1 MTKKEK
7 LNRIFLV
14 LLSLF
19 VVMLGYGILLPTLPY
34 YTERL
39 ALKDNLDTDLINFH
53 IGMLT
58 SIYPLF
64 QLLFVL
70 VWGKLSDKYGRK
82 PIILLGLLGFVVMNL
97 LTGLVTS
104 LTLLYV
110 ARIIGGIFTS
120 SVIPVSN
127 AYLSDITSEKR
138 RTKIMAWSGVA
149 ISSGLIFGPVLG
161 GFLSQTNF
169 HYKYSLGIL
178 HLDRFSVPFILVSLL
193 GLVVLLVVMKLL
205 KNTEIVSRLSSKKK
219 EFSWS
224 FSQYFIVLLLLSF
237 VMQFVVTL
245 FETVF
250 SIYGKDELSFNSNQ
264 VGIGFMLCGSVM
276 AVLQPVF
283 ATYGEKI
290 LATKQQ
296 IGLGMFIA
304 GTSLIAFPFFTN
316 EWFIYGLIVVFAAG
330 GAMVTPNLISAVS
343 IISKKDTG
351 RNISIQSSTNSVGQ
365 ILGPVLGTWLI
376 AGGFYY
382 PFIVAGVIVL
392 LALGLVLPYL
402 KFNVKTNSLDKI
414 EIGTN
419 KIHDFKS
426 EQKTLGQ

>member
-1 MTKKEK
+1 MNKKEK

-19 VVMLGYGILLPTLPY
+19 VVMLGYGILLPILPY

-39 ALKDNLDTDLINFH
+39 ALEDNLNPDLINFH

-64 QLLFVL
+64 QLIFVI
-70 VWGKLSDKYGRK
+70 VWGRLSDKYGRK
-82 PIILLGLLGFVVMNL
+82 PIILVGLIGFIVMNL
-97 LTGLVTS
+97 LTGLATS
-104 LTLLYV
+104 LTMLYV
-110 ARIIGGIFTS
+110 ARILGGVFTS

-161 GFLSQTNF
+161 GLLSQTNV
-169 HYKYSLGIL
+169 HLKYSFGIF
-178 HLDRFSVPFILVSLL
+178 HLDRFSVPFLFAAVL
-193 GLVVLLVVMKLL
+193 GLIVLFVIIKWL
-205 KNTEIVSRLSSKKK
+205 KNTAIVAKIRKKATKLSV
-219 EFSWS
+219 S
-224 FSQYFIVLLLLSF
+224 FSHYFIVLLTLSF

-250 SIYGKDELSFNSNQ
+250 SIYGKNELEFNSSQ

-283 ATYGEKI
+283 ATYGERI
-290 LATKQQ
+290 MTSKQQ
-296 IGLGMFIA
+296 ITVGLLITGL
-304 GTSLIAFPFFTN
+304 SLIAFPFLNN
-316 EWFIYGLIVVFAAG
+316 ELSVYGMIILFASG
-330 GAMVTPNLISAVS
+330 GAMVTPNLLSAVS
-343 IISKKDTG
+343 LLSKEDTG

-365 ILGPVLGTWLI
+365 ILGPVLGTWLL

-382 PFIVAGVIVL
+382 PFIIAGSVVLVAI
-392 LALGLVLPYL
+392 GLVYYL
-402 KFNVKTNSLDKI
+402 R
-414 EIGTN
+414 
-419 KIHDFKS
+419 
-426 EQKTLGQ
+426 Q

>member
-1 MTKKEK
+1 MNKKEK
-7 LNRIFLV
+7 LSRIFLV

-39 ALKDNLDTDLINFH
+39 AIQDNLDSDLLNFH

-64 QLLFVL
+64 QLIFVIL
-70 VWGKLSDKYGRK
+70 WGKLSDRYGRK
-82 PIILLGLLGFVVMNL
+82 PIIIVGLIGFIVMQL
-97 LTGLVTS
+97 LTGLATS
-104 LTLLYV
+104 LAMLYI
-110 ARIIGGIFTS
+110 ARILGGIFTS

-161 GFLSQTNF
+161 GFLSQTDF

-178 HLDRFSVPFILVSLL
+178 HLDRFSVPFIIVSIL
-193 GLVVLLVVMKLL
+193 GLVVLLVVIKWL
-205 KNTEIVSRLSSKKK
+205 KNTEIVNRFAQKKK
-219 EFSWS
+219 QLSWS
-224 FSQYFIVLLLLSF
+224 FSHYFMVLLLLSF

-283 ATYGEKI
+283 AIYGEKI
-290 LATKQQ
+290 LTTKQQ

-304 GTSLIAFPFFTN
+304 GTSLIVFPFSTY

-330 GAMVTPNLISAVS
+330 GAMVIPNLLSAVS
-343 IISKKDTG
+343 LISKKDTG
-351 RNISIQSSTNSVGQ
+351 RNISIQSSTISIGQ

-376 AGGFYY
+376 AGGFFY
-382 PFIVAGVIVL
+382 PFIIAGATVL
-392 LALGLVLPYL
+392 AAIGLVYFL
-402 KFNVKTNSLDKI
+402 KQK
-414 EIGTN
+414 N
-419 KIHDFKS
+419 K
-426 EQKTLGQ
+426 